1 MVCAC
6 IALTRFA
13 LAESQLY
20 SCVACASE
28 PLHGRCTC
36 QICWWI
42 LCSSTVVPV
51 QITVAMTPNG
61 RADAVAQLEDG
72 ANCFALPHEEQMGFE
87 AFLALLSDKQAERVV
102 YAQAQNDSL
111 RQEFAQ
117 LMPDIDP
124 ELAWAAEIF
133 GQPPDAV
140 NLWIGDSRS
149 VTTFHRDFYENMYGM
164 VAGSKTFTLLP
175 PCDSY
180 RLHKQHV
187 PVARYR
193 LDEMQGWSLQLQQA
207 AEQISWCPI
216 DRDTVKTGSATAA
229 AQQHRFPDF
238 FNEGLPPP
246 LEVILHPGDMLYLP
260 CMWHHMVEQDE
271 DLSGQVIAVNFWF
284 NQHFGTHY
292 AANVFAEKVGRTVAV

>member
-1 MVCAC
+1 M
-6 IALTRFA
+6 
-13 LAESQLY
+13 
-20 SCVACASE
+20 
-28 PLHGRCTC
+28 C
-36 QICWWI
+36 QNCWST
-42 LCSSTVVPV
+42 LSSSKVVPE

-61 RADAVAQLEDG
+61 RADAVAQLKDG
-72 ANCFALPHEEQMGFE
+72 AACFALPHEEHMSFE
-87 AFLALLSDKQAERVV
+87 AFLALLSDKEVDQVV

-164 VAGSKTFTLLP
+164 VSGSKTFTLLP

-180 RLHKQHV
+180 RLHKQQV

-193 LDEMQGWSLQLQQA
+193 LDKVQGWSLQLQQPE
-207 AEQISWCPI
+207 EQVSWCPI
-216 DRDTVKTGSATAA
+216 DRDAVRNGSANAA
-229 AQQHRFPDF
+229 TQQARFPEF
-238 FNEGLPPP
+238 FDEALRPP
-246 LEVILHPGDMLYLP
+246 LEVTLHPGDMLYLP

-271 DLSGQVIAVNFWF
+271 NFGSQVIAVNFWF

-292 AANVFAEKVGRTVAV
+292 AASVFAEKVGRTIAF